1 MAVYEVFGSA
11 VSCSRCLALV
21 TEGIKAVGGVESI
34 AADKSC
40 DKLVITYDE
49 NKTCE
54 DDIRAGIR
62 GAGFYKDRLY
72 CIC

>member
-11 VSCSRCLALV
+11 VSCSRCLALLMAG
-21 TEGIKAVGGVESI
+21 TKAVDGVEDVT
-34 AADKSC
+34 ADKSS

-54 DDIRAGIR
+54 DDIKAGIR